1 MRFQW
6 QPILLVAAW
15 TSLATAYTNFSGAS
29 ILPRDISIFDD
40 RPPNC
45 PPCFNCNLKD
55 FQCQQYGSCMKSNGR
70 CACPPGFGG
79 VDCSEPL
86 CGHLNATDRLPR
98 PADQGACECDEG
110 WEGINCNVCKTN
122 DACSALI
129 PGGKDG
135 VCYREGLVQK
145 QNHQMCDVTNRKIVD
160 QLKPKIPQVTFSC
173 DALTAE
179 CNFQCKFSFCNFCCY
194 ADVVQFGLTKSSRSI
209 VP

>member
-1 MRFQW
+1 M
-6 QPILLVAAW
+6 
-15 TSLATAYTNFSGAS
+15 
-29 ILPRDISIFDD
+29 D
-40 RPPNC
+40 
-45 PPCFNCNLKD
+45 
-55 FQCQQYGSCMKSNGR
+55 
-70 CACPPGFGG
+70 CA
-79 VDCSEPL
+79 EPL

-98 PADQGACECDEG
+98 PADQGVCECDEG

-135 VCYREGLVQK
+135 ICYREGLVQK

-179 CNFQCKFSFCNFCCY
+179 CNFQCKSSLTISVEYSN
-194 ADVVQFGLTKSSRSI
+194 ATQSGLIKSNHFI
-209 VP
+209 VN